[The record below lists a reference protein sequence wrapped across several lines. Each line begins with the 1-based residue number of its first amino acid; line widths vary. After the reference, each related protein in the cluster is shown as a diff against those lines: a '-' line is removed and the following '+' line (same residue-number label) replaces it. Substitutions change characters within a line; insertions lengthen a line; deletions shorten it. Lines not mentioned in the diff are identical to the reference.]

1 MDIFV
6 EQTKMAT
13 IVRSNFNLLPV
24 INRFGISL
32 GFKDKTVVQICDE
45 QKINT
50 EFFLAIVNTFNNE
63 SYFSEDKFLAFSPL
77 LIVDYLKKTH
87 QYYTVYFLPKIER
100 QLNTMIAGCQEQNAE
115 LEIIS
120 SFYKKYKNELML
132 HISDEEEN
140 VFPYVIELVHGQK
153 LNRGDYEIHR
163 FEKEHLNVETK
174 LNDLKNL
181 IIKYIKPTYNENDC
195 NEFLILLNRFEKDIK
210 DHARIEDNIL
220 VPHVKKIEEELD

>member
-6 EQTKMAT
+6 EQTKMAA
-13 IVRSNFNLLPV
+13 IIRSNFNLLPV

-32 GFKDKTVVQICDE
+32 GFKDKTVVQICEE

-50 EFFLAIVNTFNNE
+50 EFFLAIINTFNNE
-63 SYFSEDKFLAFSPL
+63 SYFPEDKFLAFSPL

-87 QYYTVYFLPKIER
+87 HYYSHYFLPKIEN
-100 QLNTMIAGCQEQNAE
+100 QLDAMLSGDKEKNAE
-115 LEIIS
+115 LEMIG

-140 VFPYVIELVHGQK
+140 VFPYVIKLVNEQK
-153 LNRGDYEIHR
+153 LNTNNYEIHR

-195 NEFLILLNRFEKDIK
+195 NEFLILLNRFELDIK

-220 VPHVKKIEEELD
+220 VPIVKKIEEELA